1 MHESPA
7 HPPGIHAQTAYVVVE
22 EEPFI
27 LGLGCP
33 EPSPE
38 ASVVCHGQIKFR

>member
-22 EEPFI
+22 EPSI

-38 ASVVCHGQIKFR
+38 ASAVCHRQIKFR